1 MTTKGERNLLGDD
14 TGRLTAVQRGALELV
29 QRNATATLGDYTDRT
44 IDALLERGLIDRL
57 GRRQNPTSDSN
68 RYVLTDL
75 GRTVLALRTRK
86 TGRARR

>member
-29 QRNATATLGDYTDRT
+29 QKNSTATLGDYSDLTVNS
-44 IDALLERGLIDRL
+44 LLERGLIDRL
-57 GRRQNPTSDSN
+57 GRARRSEDDV

-86 TGRARR
+86 TGRSRQ